1 MNFTRIVTLAFQ
13 FLIIYS
19 LRAKKIDPL
28 FSLSEAIIFQST
40 LKIFG
45 SYNETKIYLQKS
57 YEDFPKCVQ
66 DSLGITDP
74 KVLQNE
80 IAEAKPRGDV
90 DEVFK
95 KYVVSTLYFIR
106 NVVIVRMQI

>member
-1 MNFTRIVTLAFQ
+1 M
-13 FLIIYS
+13 
-19 LRAKKIDPL
+19 
-28 FSLSEAIIFQST
+28 
-40 LKIFG
+40 
-45 SYNETKIYLQKS
+45 
-57 YEDFPKCVQ
+57 Q

-74 KVLQNE
+74 KVLQDE